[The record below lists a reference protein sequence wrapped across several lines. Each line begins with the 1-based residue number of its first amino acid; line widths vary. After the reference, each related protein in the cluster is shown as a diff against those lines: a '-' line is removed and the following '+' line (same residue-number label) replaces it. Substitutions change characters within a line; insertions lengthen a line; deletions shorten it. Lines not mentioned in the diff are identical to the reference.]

1 MRRYLLFIGLICLLL
16 SCLGCPGRYSIPEET
31 EGPVEPETA
40 EYPTKV
46 EDLEP
51 LIYSND
57 PAAVYQAAQKLYDK
71 SETLIAGERYEEAL
85 RLNNKILLMLSRPYD
100 REKIPEITKKIDT
113 LYFEVCL
120 SQVRIGRLSGRF
132 VPAVLAKELIG
143 IDFNP
148 EVERW
153 LQYFTINGR
162 KSMEQYLS
170 RSTRYLPLVRQI
182 LQEEGLPEDLAY
194 LPIIES
200 GFSPY
205 AYSPA
210 AAVGIWQFIA
220 MTGKT
225 YGLRIDDWV
234 DERRDPVKATR
245 AAARLL
251 KDLHQSLGDW
261 ALALAAYNCG
271 EGRVSGAISRAGHR
285 DFWRLALPSETESYV
300 PKYFA
305 AVLIARDPEMYGFY
319 VAPEPVLDIAQVELS
334 GVVELK
340 ALAEYLNIPYEELKA
355 LNPELLGS
363 HTPPDV
369 KNYRLNVPRSRQA
382 EIGEK
387 VAGAPAAE
395 VYLAAEKIATL
406 KSPEGSGGG
415 FVIYRVKKGDTL
427 GKIAQKYRTTVKMIQ
442 KYNRVNPRALRI
454 GQKLR
459 IPVGRK
465 R

>member
-1 MRRYLLFIGLICLLL
+1 MRRYFLSTCLILLL
-16 SCLGCPGRYSIPEET
+16 LCCLGCPSRYTVSEATEES
-31 EGPVEPETA
+31 VEPETKD
-40 EYPTKV
+40 YPTKV

-51 LIYSND
+51 LIYSSD
-57 PAAVYQAAQKLYDK
+57 PAAIHQAAQKLFEK
-71 SETLIAGERYEEAL
+71 SETMITGERYDEAL
-85 RLNNKILLMLSRPYD
+85 KLNNKILLMLSRPFD
-100 REKIPEITKKIDT
+100 RQKDPEITKKIDT
-113 LYFEVCL
+113 LYFDVCL
-120 SQVRIGRLSGRF
+120 AQVRIGRLSGRF
-132 VPAVLAKELIG
+132 VPSVATKELIG

-162 KSMEQYLS
+162 KGMEQYLA
-170 RSTRYLPLVRQI
+170 RSTRYLPMVKKI

-210 AAVGIWQFIA
+210 SAVGIWQFIA
-220 MTGKT
+220 ITGKN
-225 YGLRIDDWV
+225 YSLRIDGWV

-271 EGRVSGAISRAGHR
+271 EGCVTAAINRAGHR
-285 DFWRLALPSETESYV
+285 DFWNLSLPSETQSYV

-305 AVLIARDPEMYGFY
+305 AVLIARDPEMYGFF

-334 GVVELK
+334 GVAELK
-340 ALAEYLNIPYEELKA
+340 TLSTILNIPYEDLKA

-369 KNYRLNVPRSRQA
+369 TNYRLNVPRGRQT
-382 EIGEK
+382 EISAK
-387 VAGAPAAE
+387 LAE
-395 VYLAAEKIATL
+395 VKPAEL
-406 KSPEGSGGG
+406 YVPPEGIASLKKQEAASGGG
-415 FVIYRVKKGDTL
+415 FVVYRVKSGDTL
-427 GKIAQKYRTTVKMIQ
+427 GKIAHKYRTSVKMIQ
-442 KYNRVNPRALRI
+442 RYNRVNPRALRV

-465 R
+465 